1 MSYND
6 TALMETVN
14 SFILPDAN
22 FEGNFSGEELAEDF
36 DGLHVDFPRVKIPN
50 GGIVSFEVTG
60 DDPESPD
67 SVKIIEGIIL
77 YTHAAGAYWP
87 AGSEYDDNVP
97 PLCSSV
103 G

>member
-67 SVKIIEGIIL
+67 SVKIIEGLSFIPMRPEL
-77 YTHAAGAYWP
+77 TGRRARSMMTMCHRFA
-87 AGSEYDDNVP
+87 
-97 PLCSSV
+97 LR
-103 G
+103 